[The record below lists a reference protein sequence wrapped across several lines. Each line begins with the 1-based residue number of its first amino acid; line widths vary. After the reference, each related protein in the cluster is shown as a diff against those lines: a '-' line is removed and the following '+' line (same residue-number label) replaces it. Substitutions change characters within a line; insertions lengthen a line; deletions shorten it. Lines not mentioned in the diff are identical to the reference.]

1 MSNLCPICKNADYKI
16 IGKPKTNT
24 ISYMFIVKNYDVV
37 RCNKCETY
45 YVFPEIDFS
54 DEQWSELYNSG
65 YFPAQS
71 NFFIKRRIKEIKFKF
86 DRAESFLK
94 DRRNISLLDIGVGE
108 GRALIEA
115 ARRNYGGGVTGIDII
130 DNRIDEAKSS
140 NNNFIAARFMDYEFA
155 DNSFDFIYLDSVLE
169 HVLTPLEYLEKIKR
183 ILKPG
188 GILYIGV
195 PNEDSLFN
203 IIRKLA
209 FAVLGKKYLSEK
221 LKPFDSP
228 YHVVGFNARSL
239 HFAIQKVDFKI
250 KLFRNF
256 GRKFEFLSSSPTS
269 KVFWI
274 DLIFLFPVEIIG
286 NILKKDVYFEVYLS
300 KD

>member
-1 MSNLCPICKNADYKI
+1 MTNQCPICGNTEYKI
-16 IGKPKTNT
+16 FGKPKTNL
-24 ISYMFIVKNYDVV
+24 ISSRFIVKNYDVV
-37 RCNKCETY
+37 RCKNCETY
-45 YVFPEIDFS
+45 YIFPGIDFT

-71 NFFIKRRIKEIKFKF
+71 DFFIRRRKKEIKFKF

-94 DRRNISLLDIGVGE
+94 GRRNISLLDIGVGE
-108 GRALIEA
+108 GRALIEGA
-115 ARRNYGGGVTGIDII
+115 GRNWTVTGIDIV
-130 DNRIDEAKSS
+130 DNRMDEAKSS
-140 NNNFIAARFMDYEFA
+140 DFNFITAKFIEYEFA

-169 HVLTPLEYLEKIKR
+169 HVLMPQEYLAKIKR

-203 IIRKLA
+203 VVRKTA
-209 FAVLGKKYLSEK
+209 FKLIGKKYLSEK

-228 YHVVGFNARSL
+228 YHVVGFNSRSL
-239 HFAIQKVDFKI
+239 NYAIKKADLQI

-256 GRKFEFLSSSPTS
+256 GRKFEFLSSSPTD
-269 KVFWI
+269 KNFWI
-274 DLIFLFPVEIIG
+274 NLLFLFPVEIIG

-300 KD
+300 KE